1 MELIGTNLGMLMAL
15 RMTGRELGD
24 CPNIEMKTMGGRK
37 FWITNQEKQGWKLQT
52 NKITKLSRI
61 LDDNNRRKAWGNPA
75 AMAEKFK
82 RLVRQEFL
90 EPGDVIGVARKKALR
105 VYDHYAVYIG
115 DGRVIHYAGTGNDFS
130 GEITIHEADMKEF
143 LKDDEKFFVLF
154 FQGAKNPP
162 IKIQS
167 ATNFNFDDSTVAK
180 SLLLEDRRNYHF
192 YSARE
197 TIQRARS
204 RIGEDR
210 YHLLFNNCEHFA
222 IWSKTNISESYQV
235 KNKMKYLSVFLRMPV
250 WHYV

>member
-15 RMTGRELGD
+15 RMAGRELGD

-37 FWITNQEKQGWKLQT
+37 
-52 NKITKLSRI
+52 
-61 LDDNNRRKAWGNPA
+61 
-75 AMAEKFK
+75 
-82 RLVRQEFL
+82 
-90 EPGDVIGVARKKALR
+90 
-105 VYDHYAVYIG
+105 Y
-115 DGRVIHYAGTGNDFS
+115 
-130 GEITIHEADMKEF
+130 
-143 LKDDEKFFVLF
+143 
-154 FQGAKNPP
+154 
-162 IKIQS
+162 
-167 ATNFNFDDSTVAK
+167 
-180 SLLLEDRRNYHF
+180 F

-197 TIQRARS
+197 TTQRARS

>member
-15 RMTGRELGD
+15 RMAGRELGD

-37 FWITNQEKQGWKLQT
+37 
-52 NKITKLSRI
+52 
-61 LDDNNRRKAWGNPA
+61 
-75 AMAEKFK
+75 
-82 RLVRQEFL
+82 
-90 EPGDVIGVARKKALR
+90 
-105 VYDHYAVYIG
+105 Y
-115 DGRVIHYAGTGNDFS
+115 
-130 GEITIHEADMKEF
+130 
-143 LKDDEKFFVLF
+143 
-154 FQGAKNPP
+154 
-162 IKIQS
+162 
-167 ATNFNFDDSTVAK
+167 
-180 SLLLEDRRNYHF
+180 F

-235 KNKMKYLSVFLRMPV
+235 KNKMKYLSIFLRMPV

>member
-1 MELIGTNLGMLMAL
+1 M
-15 RMTGRELGD
+15 ELGD
-24 CPNIEMKTMGGRK
+24 CP
-37 FWITNQEKQGWKLQT
+37 

-82 RLVRQEFL
+82 RLLRQEFL

-143 LKDDEKFFVLF
+143 LKDD
-154 FQGAKNPP
+154 
-162 IKIQS
+162 
-167 ATNFNFDDSTVAK
+167 
-180 SLLLEDRRNYHF
+180 
-192 YSARE
+192 
-197 TIQRARS
+197 
-204 RIGEDR
+204 
-210 YHLLFNNCEHFA
+210 LFNNCEHFA

>member
-1 MELIGTNLGMLMAL
+1 MELIGANLGMVMAL
-15 RMTGRELGD
+15 RMAGRELGD

-37 FWITNQEKQGWKLQT
+37 FWVTNQEKQGWKLQT

-61 LDDNNRRKAWGNPA
+61 LDENNRRKAWGNPA

-82 RLVRQEFL
+82 RLLRQEFL

-154 FQGAKNPP
+154 
-162 IKIQS
+162 
-167 ATNFNFDDSTVAK
+167 
-180 SLLLEDRRNYHF
+180 
-192 YSARE
+192 
-197 TIQRARS
+197 
-204 RIGEDR
+204 R

-235 KNKMKYLSVFLRMPV
+235 KNKMKYLPVFLRMPV
-250 WHYV
+250 WPYV

>member
-1 MELIGTNLGMLMAL
+1 
-15 RMTGRELGD
+15 
-24 CPNIEMKTMGGRK
+24 MKK
-37 FWITNQEKQGWKLQT
+37 PK
-52 NKITKLSRI
+52 
-61 LDDNNRRKAWGNPA
+61 
-75 AMAEKFK
+75 AEKFFGLLI
-82 RLVRQEFL
+82 R
-90 EPGDVIGVARKKALR
+90 ARRILPSR
-105 VYDHYAVYIG
+105 SSLH
-115 DGRVIHYAGTGNDFS
+115 
-130 GEITIHEADMKEF
+130 
-143 LKDDEKFFVLF
+143 
-154 FQGAKNPP
+154 
-162 IKIQS
+162 
-167 ATNFNFDDSTVAK
+167 TNFNFETVPWPV